1 MKRSSWL
8 MLPKSKTL
16 MHRPMRLGRAR
27 DVIQS
32 MANHRKTRGYRT
44 QKVIAD
50 YLKQWWEY
58 ADTAGAGRQGED
70 ILNIP
75 SISIEVK
82 ARSDFQPLAWIKQS
96 AANANGKLPIVVM
109 RCNGQGEDAGEYLM
123 FGKVKDLMPIVASK
137 APSHE
142 IVRCDQDGTYLFKG
156 MECPTCRSMS
166 TNVSNAR

>member
-1 MKRSSWL
+1 M
-8 MLPKSKTL
+8 P
-16 MHRPMRLGRAR
+16 LGLAR

-96 AANANGKLPIVVM
+96 AANANGKLPIVIM
-109 RCNGQGEDAGEYLM
+109 RCNGQGEDVGEYLAFM
-123 FGKVKDLMPIVASK
+123 KVKDLMPIVANK

-156 MECPTCRSMS
+156 MECPTCRSMN
-166 TNVSNAR
+166 TNALNAK

>member
-1 MKRSSWL
+1 MVLHQMRGQAAL
-8 MLPKSKTL
+8 MT
-16 MHRPMRLGRAR
+16 
-27 DVIQS
+27 
-32 MANHRKTRGYRT
+32 NHRKHRGYRT

-75 SISIEVK
+75 HVSIEVK
-82 ARSDFQPLAWIKQS
+82 ARADFQPLAWIKQS
-96 AANANGKLPIVVM
+96 AANSKGRLPIVIM

-123 FGKVKDLMPIVASK
+123 FGKVKDLMPLVANK

-166 TNVSNAR
+166 TNALNAK